1 MPKLRAEKIATVN
14 KTFHR
19 SHTSPTIQAKST
31 SRQNTLD
38 WEDREK
44 VRDMLVG
51 SGKQS
56 NSGKR
61 TDGATNPWL
70 LPRTRTTPL
79 N

>member
-1 MPKLRAEKIATVN
+1 MPKLRTEKIATVN

-19 SHTSPTIQAKST
+19 SHTSPSLQAKST
-31 SRQNTLD
+31 SRRKTLD

-61 TDGATNPWL
+61 TDGATKSMVITKDENNSP
-70 LPRTRTTPL
+70 
-79 N
+79 